1 MSFSETALC
10 YALTFIVLSTTPL
23 LFIIPD
29 YNANPFFRPFF
40 LSDSFPV
47 YTGDSADKACDG
59 GSELGAFL

>member
-29 YNANPFFRPFF
+29 YDANPFFDPSFFQIRF
-40 LSDSFPV
+40 LSTQGIVPIRPGLEEVSW
-47 YTGDSADKACDG
+47 GHS
-59 GSELGAFL
+59 